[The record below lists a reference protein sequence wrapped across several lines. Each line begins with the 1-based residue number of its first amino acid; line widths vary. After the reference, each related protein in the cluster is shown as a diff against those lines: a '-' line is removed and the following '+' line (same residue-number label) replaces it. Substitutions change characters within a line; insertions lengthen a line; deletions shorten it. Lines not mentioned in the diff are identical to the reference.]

1 MEDRY
6 RLMVDLVA
14 RCCFHGG
21 TQMGHD
27 LMALEVEIDPLRT
40 GSAFAATKHA
50 GVELPRQIEIENR
63 EGEVE
68 ARAGSSHGER
78 LAVSRTGLMR
88 LVSRAALT
96 THGSG
101 CELVLLELHAMYV
114 RLSGLACLTLLLS
127 ACASAPGSRAG
138 MLPVGL
144 ELETV
149 RERRDSRFERRLD
162 AELVRSATRVGV
174 PRVSVLEAAINDDIT
189 AEQAALVA
197 NRAGRSLCL
206 RLIGHFELTASNGVD
221 SEPGDLQLHLILTEL
236 QPTSVGLAGTSALM
250 GVLVPGP
257 FRLPAGLGGLSAEG
271 EALLADAP
279 ALQLRWSK
287 GANSM
292 LDGAQMS
299 TIGDAYHLANDL
311 GKDYANSL
319 IEALADVGGR
329 KERISPERMDR
340 NRSLCRS
347 AFGEASLAG
356 RGAAWL
362 LPLAPES
369 IDEGAPVEDED

>member
-1 MEDRY
+1 
-6 RLMVDLVA
+6 L
-14 RCCFHGG
+14 
-21 TQMGHD
+21 
-27 LMALEVEIDPLRT
+27 
-40 GSAFAATKHA
+40 
-50 GVELPRQIEIENR
+50 
-63 EGEVE
+63 
-68 ARAGSSHGER
+68 
-78 LAVSRTGLMR
+78 
-88 LVSRAALT
+88 
-96 THGSG
+96 
-101 CELVLLELHAMYV
+101 LLELHAMYV
-114 RLSGLACLTLLLS
+114 RLTGLACLILLMS

-138 MLPVGL
+138 MLPAGL

-174 PRVSVLEAAINDDIT
+174 PRVSVVDGAISEDVT

-206 RLIGHFELTASNGVD
+206 RLIRHFELTAMNGVD

-250 GVLVPGP
+250 GVFVPGP

-311 GKDYANSL
+311 GKDYASSL
-319 IEALADVGGR
+319 IEALADVDGR
-329 KERISPERMDR
+329 KERVSAEQIDR
-340 NRSLCRS
+340 NRSLCRL